1 MLKMEER
8 PLKESSTVVNLST
21 NNFGNLSIEK
31 ENIITFE
38 QGLLGFEEL
47 IQFAII
53 DVEECLPF
61 EWLVSVK
68 DPDIAFPILN
78 PSLFFSD
85 YKPSLSKDDLVSLNI
100 KKEKDV
106 EMFCIVTLDK
116 KPENVTLNL
125 KGPILINMKNKMG
138 KQVVLT
144 EDYYSL
150 NQQLIRY

>member
-8 PLKESSTVVNLST
+8 PLKESSTVVKLST
-21 NNFGNLSIEK
+21 SNFGNLSIEK

-47 IQFAII
+47 KQFAII
-53 DVEECLPF
+53 AVEECLPF
-61 EWLVSVK
+61 EWLVSLE
-68 DPDIAFPILN
+68 DPMVAFPILN
-78 PSLFFSD
+78 PTFFFSD
-85 YKPSLSKDDLVSLNI
+85 YKPSLSKDDLVLLDI

-106 EMFCIVTLDK
+106 EMFCIVTLGK
-116 KPENVTLNL
+116 KPEDVTLNL

-138 KQVVLT
+138 KQVVLI

-150 NQQLIRY
+150 SQQLIRY

>member
-8 PLKESSTVVNLST
+8 PMKESSTVVKLST
-21 NNFGNLSIEK
+21 SNFGNLSIEK

-38 QGLLGFEEL
+38 QGLLGFEDL
-47 IQFAII
+47 KQFAII
-53 DVEECLPF
+53 AVEECLPF
-61 EWLVSVK
+61 EWLVSLE
-68 DPDIAFPILN
+68 DPMVAFPILN
-78 PSLFFSD
+78 PTLFFSD
-85 YKPSLSKDDLVSLNI
+85 YKPSLSKDDLVLLDI

-106 EMFCIVTLDK
+106 EMFCIVTLGK
-116 KPENVTLNL
+116 KPEDVTLNL
-125 KGPILINMKNKMG
+125 KGPILINMKNKIG

>member
-8 PLKESSTVVNLST
+8 PPTEDRMVNLST
-21 NNFGNLSIEK
+21 NNFGNLRIEK

-47 IQFAII
+47 KQFAII

-61 EWLVSVK
+61 EWLVSVE
-68 DPDIAFPILN
+68 DPIVAFPILN
-78 PSLFFSD
+78 PTLFFSD
-85 YKPSLSKDDLVSLNI
+85 YKPSLPKDDLALLDI

-106 EMFCIVTLDK
+106 ETFCIVTLGK
-116 KPENVTLNL
+116 KPEDVTLNL

-138 KQVVLT
+138 KQVVLA

-150 NQQLIRY
+150 NQLLIRY

>member
-8 PLKESSTVVNLST
+8 PMKESSTVVKLST
-21 NNFGNLSIEK
+21 SNFGNLSIEK

-47 IQFAII
+47 KQFAII
-53 DVEECLPF
+53 AVEECLPF
-61 EWLVSVK
+61 EWLVSLE
-68 DPDIAFPILN
+68 DPMVAFPILN
-78 PSLFFSD
+78 PTFFFSD
-85 YKPSLSKDDLVSLNI
+85 YKPSLSKDDLVLLDI

-106 EMFCIVTLDK
+106 EMFCIVTLGK
-116 KPENVTLNL
+116 KPEDVTLNL

-138 KQVVLT
+138 KQVVLA

-150 NQQLIRY
+150 NQLLIRY

>member
-8 PLKESSTVVNLST
+8 PMKESSMVNLST

-47 IQFAII
+47 KQFAII
-53 DVEECLPF
+53 AVEECLPF
-61 EWLVSVK
+61 EWLVSLE
-68 DPDIAFPILN
+68 DPMVAFPILN
-78 PSLFFSD
+78 PTLFFLD
-85 YKPSLSKDDLVSLNI
+85 YKPSLAKDDLVLLDI
-100 KKEKDV
+100 KKEKDI
-106 EMFCIVTLDK
+106 EMFCIVTLGK
-116 KPENVTLNL
+116 KPEDVTLNL

-138 KQVVLT
+138 KQVVIT

>member
-8 PLKESSTVVNLST
+8 PMKESSTVVKLST
-21 NNFGNLSIEK
+21 SNFGNLSIEK

-47 IQFAII
+47 KQFAII
-53 DVEECLPF
+53 AVEECLPF
-61 EWLVSVK
+61 EWLVSLE
-68 DPDIAFPILN
+68 DPMVAFPILN
-78 PSLFFSD
+78 PTFFFSD
-85 YKPSLSKDDLVSLNI
+85 YKPSLSKDDLVLLNI

-106 EMFCIVTLDK
+106 EMFCIVTLGK
-116 KPENVTLNL
+116 KPEDVTLNL

-138 KQVVLT
+138 KQVVIT

>member
-8 PLKESSTVVNLST
+8 PLKESSTVVKLST
-21 NNFGNLSIEK
+21 SNFGNLSIEK

-47 IQFAII
+47 KQFAII

-61 EWLVSVK
+61 EWLVSVE
-68 DPDIAFPILN
+68 DPIVAFPILN
-78 PSLFFSD
+78 PTLFFSD
-85 YKPSLSKDDLVSLNI
+85 YKPSLSKDDLVLLDI

-106 EMFCIVTLDK
+106 EMFCIVTLGK
-116 KPENVTLNL
+116 KPEDVTLNL

-138 KQVVLT
+138 KQVVLI

-150 NQQLIRY
+150 SQQLIRY

>member
-8 PLKESSTVVNLST
+8 PLKESSMVNLST
-21 NNFGNLSIEK
+21 NNFGNLRIEK

-47 IQFAII
+47 KQFAII
-53 DVEECLPF
+53 AVEECLPF
-61 EWLVSVK
+61 EWLVSVE
-68 DPDIAFPILN
+68 DPLVAFPILN
-78 PSLFFSD
+78 PTLFFSD
-85 YKPSLSKDDLVSLNI
+85 YKPSLSKDDLVLLNI

-106 EMFCIVTLDK
+106 EMFCIVTLGK
-116 KPENVTLNL
+116 KPEDVTLNL

>member
-1 MLKMEER
+1 MEER
-8 PLKESSTVVNLST
+8 PLKESSMVNLST

-47 IQFAII
+47 KQFAII

-61 EWLVSVK
+61 EWLVSVE
-68 DPDIAFPILN
+68 DPIVAFPILN
-78 PSLFFSD
+78 PTLFFSD
-85 YKPSLSKDDLVSLNI
+85 YKPSLSKDDLVLLDI

-106 EMFCIVTLDK
+106 EMFCIVTLGK
-116 KPENVTLNL
+116 KPEDVTLNL

>member
-8 PLKESSTVVNLST
+8 PQKESSMVNLST

-47 IQFAII
+47 KQFAII
-53 DVEECLPF
+53 AVEECLPF
-61 EWLVSVK
+61 EWLVSLE
-68 DPDIAFPILN
+68 DPMVAFPILN
-78 PSLFFSD
+78 PTLFFSD
-85 YKPSLSKDDLVSLNI
+85 YKPSLSKDDLVLLDI

-106 EMFCIVTLDK
+106 EMFCIVTLGK
-116 KPENVTLNL
+116 KPEDVTLNL

-138 KQVVLT
+138 KQIVLI

-150 NQQLIRY
+150 SQQLIRY

>member
-8 PLKESSTVVNLST
+8 PLKESSMVNLST

-47 IQFAII
+47 KQFAII

-61 EWLVSVK
+61 EWLVSVE
-68 DPDIAFPILN
+68 DPIVAFPILN
-78 PSLFFSD
+78 PTLFFSD
-85 YKPSLSKDDLVSLNI
+85 YKPSLSKDDLVLLDI

-106 EMFCIVTLDK
+106 EMFCIVTLGK
-116 KPENVTLNL
+116 KPEDVTLNL

-138 KQVVLT
+138 KQVVFT

>member
-21 NNFGNLSIEK
+21 NRFGNLIIEK

-47 IQFAII
+47 TQFAIVA
-53 DVEECLPF
+53 VEECLPF
-61 EWLVSVK
+61 EWLVSLE
-68 DPDIAFPILN
+68 DPVVAFPILD
-78 PSLFFSD
+78 PTLLFSD
-85 YKPSLSKDDLVSLNI
+85 YKPSLTKEELVLLDI
-100 KKEKDV
+100 KKEMDA
-106 EMFCIVTLDK
+106 EMVCIVTLGET
-116 KPENVTLNL
+116 PEKVTLNL

-138 KQVVLT
+138 QQIVLT

-150 NQQLIRY
+150 KQPFIQN

>member
-8 PLKESSTVVNLST
+8 PMKESSTVVKLST
-21 NNFGNLSIEK
+21 SNFGNLSIEK

-47 IQFAII
+47 KQFAII
-53 DVEECLPF
+53 AVEECLPF
-61 EWLVSVK
+61 EWLVSLE
-68 DPDIAFPILN
+68 DPMVAFPILN
-78 PSLFFSD
+78 PTLFFSD
-85 YKPSLSKDDLVSLNI
+85 YKPSLSKDDLVLLNI

-106 EMFCIVTLDK
+106 EMFCIVTLGK
-116 KPENVTLNL
+116 KPEDVTLNL

>member
-21 NNFGNLSIEK
+21 HRFGNLIIEK

-47 IQFAII
+47 TQFAIVA
-53 DVEECLPF
+53 VEECLPF
-61 EWLVSVK
+61 EWLVSLE
-68 DPDIAFPILN
+68 DPVVAFPILD
-78 PSLFFSD
+78 PTLLFSD
-85 YKPSLSKDDLVSLNI
+85 YKPSLTKEDLVLLDI
-100 KKEKDV
+100 KNEMDV
-106 EMFCIVTLDK
+106 EMFCIVTLGET
-116 KPENVTLNL
+116 PENVTLNL

-138 KQVVLT
+138 KQIVLT

-150 NQQLIRY
+150 KQSFIQN

>member
-8 PLKESSTVVNLST
+8 PPTEDRMVNLST
-21 NNFGNLSIEK
+21 NNFGNLRIEK

-47 IQFAII
+47 KQFAII
-53 DVEECLPF
+53 DLEECLPF
-61 EWLVSVK
+61 EWLVSVE
-68 DPDIAFPILN
+68 DPIVAFPILN
-78 PSLFFSD
+78 PTLFFSD
-85 YKPSLSKDDLVSLNI
+85 YKPSLSKDDLISLNI

-138 KQVVLT
+138 KQVVLA

-150 NQQLIRY
+150 NQLLIRY

>member
-8 PLKESSTVVNLST
+8 PLKESSMVNLST

-47 IQFAII
+47 KQFAII

-61 EWLVSVK
+61 EWLVSVE
-68 DPDIAFPILN
+68 DPIVAFPILN
-78 PSLFFSD
+78 PTLFFSD
-85 YKPSLSKDDLVSLNI
+85 YKPSLSKDDLVLLDI
-100 KKEKDV
+100 KKEIDV
-106 EMFCIVTLDK
+106 EMFCIVMLGK
-116 KPENVTLNL
+116 KPEDVTLNL

-138 KQVVLT
+138 KQIVLT
-144 EDYYSL
+144 EDFYSL
-150 NQQLIRY
+150 HHPLVRN

>member
-8 PLKESSTVVNLST
+8 PMKESSTVVKLST
-21 NNFGNLSIEK
+21 SNFGNLSIEK

-47 IQFAII
+47 KQFAII
-53 DVEECLPF
+53 AVEECLPF
-61 EWLVSVK
+61 AWLVSLE
-68 DPDIAFPILN
+68 DPMVAFPILN
-78 PSLFFSD
+78 PTFFFSD
-85 YKPSLSKDDLVSLNI
+85 YKPSLSKDDLVLLDI

-106 EMFCIVTLDK
+106 EMFCIVTLGK
-116 KPENVTLNL
+116 KPEDVTLNL
-125 KGPILINMKNKMG
+125 KGPILINMKNKIG

>member
-8 PLKESSTVVNLST
+8 PLKESSMVNLST

-47 IQFAII
+47 KQFAII
-53 DVEECLPF
+53 AVEECLPF
-61 EWLVSVK
+61 EWLVSLE
-68 DPDIAFPILN
+68 DPMVAFPILN
-78 PSLFFSD
+78 PTFFFSD
-85 YKPSLSKDDLVSLNI
+85 YKPSLSKDDLVLLDI

-106 EMFCIVTLDK
+106 EMFCIVTLGK
-116 KPENVTLNL
+116 KPEDVTLNL

-138 KQVVLT
+138 KQVVLA

-150 NQQLIRY
+150 NQLLIRY

>member
-8 PLKESSTVVNLST
+8 PLKESSMVNLST

-47 IQFAII
+47 KQFAII
-53 DVEECLPF
+53 DLEECLPF
-61 EWLVSVK
+61 EWLVSVE
-68 DPDIAFPILN
+68 DPIVAFPILN
-78 PSLFFSD
+78 PTLFFSD
-85 YKPSLSKDDLVSLNI
+85 YKPSLSKDDLISLNI

-138 KQVVLT
+138 KQVVLA

-150 NQQLIRY
+150 NQLLIRY

>member
-8 PLKESSTVVNLST
+8 PLKESSMVNLST

-47 IQFAII
+47 KQFAII

-61 EWLVSVK
+61 EWLVSVE
-68 DPDIAFPILN
+68 DPIVAFPILN
-78 PSLFFSD
+78 PTLFFSD
-85 YKPSLSKDDLVSLNI
+85 YKPSLSKDDLVLLDI

-106 EMFCIVTLDK
+106 EMFCIVTLGK
-116 KPENVTLNL
+116 KPEDVTLNL
-125 KGPILINMKNKMG
+125 KGPILINMKNKRG

>member
-8 PLKESSTVVNLST
+8 PLKESSMVNLST
-21 NNFGNLSIEK
+21 NNFGNLRIEK

-47 IQFAII
+47 KQFAII
-53 DVEECLPF
+53 AVEECLPF
-61 EWLVSVK
+61 EWLVSVE
-68 DPDIAFPILN
+68 DPLVAFPILN
-78 PSLFFSD
+78 PTLFFSD
-85 YKPSLSKDDLVSLNI
+85 YKPSLSKDDLVLLNI

-106 EMFCIVTLDK
+106 EMFCIVTLGK
-116 KPENVTLNL
+116 KPEDVTLNL

-138 KQVVLT
+138 KQVVIT

>member
-8 PLKESSTVVNLST
+8 PPTEDRMVNLST
-21 NNFGNLSIEK
+21 NNFGNLRIEK

-47 IQFAII
+47 KQFAII

-61 EWLVSVK
+61 EWLVSVEE
-68 DPDIAFPILN
+68 PAVAFAILN
-78 PSLFFSD
+78 PTLLFSD
-85 YKPSLSKDDLVSLNI
+85 YKPSLTKDDLVLLDI
-100 KKEKDV
+100 KKEMDV
-106 EMFCIVTLDK
+106 EMFCIVTLGET
-116 KPENVTLNL
+116 PENVTLNL

-138 KQVVLT
+138 KQIVLT

-150 NQQLIRY
+150 NQSFIQN

>member
-8 PLKESSTVVNLST
+8 PPTEDRMVNLST
-21 NNFGNLSIEK
+21 NNFGNLRIEK

-47 IQFAII
+47 KQFAII

-61 EWLVSVK
+61 EWLVSVEE
-68 DPDIAFPILN
+68 PAVAFAILN
-78 PSLFFSD
+78 PTLLFSD
-85 YKPSLSKDDLVSLNI
+85 YKPSLTKDELVLLDI
-100 KKEKDV
+100 KKEMDV
-106 EMFCIVTLDK
+106 EMFCIVTLGET
-116 KPENVTLNL
+116 PENVTLNL

-138 KQVVLT
+138 KQIVLT

>member
-8 PLKESSTVVNLST
+8 PMKESSIVNLST

-47 IQFAII
+47 KQFAII

-61 EWLVSVK
+61 EWLVSVE
-68 DPDIAFPILN
+68 DPIVAFPILN
-78 PSLFFSD
+78 PTLFFSD
-85 YKPSLSKDDLVSLNI
+85 YKPSLSKDDLVLLDI

-106 EMFCIVTLDK
+106 EMFCIVTLGK
-116 KPENVTLNL
+116 KPEDVTLNL

-138 KQVVLT
+138 KQVVIT

>member
-21 NNFGNLSIEK
+21 HRFGNLIIEK

-47 IQFAII
+47 TQFAIVA
-53 DVEECLPF
+53 VEECLPF
-61 EWLVSVK
+61 EWLVSLE
-68 DPDIAFPILN
+68 DPVVAFPILD
-78 PSLFFSD
+78 PTLLFSD
-85 YKPSLSKDDLVSLNI
+85 YKPSLTKEDLVLLDI
-100 KKEKDV
+100 KNEMDV
-106 EMFCIVTLDK
+106 EMFCIVTLGETPK
-116 KPENVTLNL
+116 NVTLNL

-138 KQVVLT
+138 KQIVLT

-150 NQQLIRY
+150 NQSFIQN

>member
-8 PLKESSTVVNLST
+8 PLKESSMVNLST

-47 IQFAII
+47 KQFAII

-61 EWLVSVK
+61 EWLVSVE
-68 DPDIAFPILN
+68 DPIVAFPILN
-78 PSLFFSD
+78 PTLFFSD
-85 YKPSLSKDDLVSLNI
+85 YKPSLPKDDLALLDI

-106 EMFCIVTLDK
+106 ETFCIVTLGK
-116 KPENVTLNL
+116 KPEDVTLNL

-138 KQVVLT
+138 KQVVLA

-150 NQQLIRY
+150 NQLLIRY

>member
-8 PLKESSTVVNLST
+8 PMKESSIVNLST

-47 IQFAII
+47 KQFAII

-61 EWLVSVK
+61 EWLVSVE
-68 DPDIAFPILN
+68 DPIVAFPILN
-78 PSLFFSD
+78 PTLFFSD
-85 YKPSLSKDDLVSLNI
+85 YKPSLSKDDLVLLNI
-100 KKEKDV
+100 KKEKDI
-106 EMFCIVTLDK
+106 EMFCIVTLGK
-116 KPENVTLNL
+116 RPEDVTLNL

>member
-1 MLKMEER
+1 MLKMGER
-8 PLKESSTVVNLST
+8 PLKESSMVNLST
-21 NNFGNLSIEK
+21 NNFGNLCIEK

-47 IQFAII
+47 KQFAII
-53 DVEECLPF
+53 AVEECLPF
-61 EWLVSVK
+61 EWLVSVE
-68 DPDIAFPILN
+68 DPIVAFPILN
-78 PSLFFSD
+78 PTLFFSD
-85 YKPSLSKDDLVSLNI
+85 YKPSLSKDDLVLLDI

-106 EMFCIVTLDK
+106 EMFCIVTLGK
-116 KPENVTLNL
+116 KPEDVTLNL

-138 KQVVLT
+138 KQVVIT

>member
-1 MLKMEER
+1 M
-8 PLKESSTVVNLST
+8 VNLST
-21 NNFGNLSIEK
+21 NNFGNLNIEK

-47 IQFAII
+47 KQFAII
-53 DVEECLPF
+53 DLEECLPF
-61 EWLVSVK
+61 EWLVSVE
-68 DPDIAFPILN
+68 DPIVAFPILN
-78 PSLFFSD
+78 PTLFFSD
-85 YKPSLSKDDLVSLNI
+85 YKPSLSKDDLISLNI

-138 KQVVLT
+138 KQVVLA

-150 NQQLIRY
+150 NQLLIRY

>member
-8 PLKESSTVVNLST
+8 PTKESSMVNLST

-47 IQFAII
+47 KQFAII

-61 EWLVSVK
+61 EWLVSVE
-68 DPDIAFPILN
+68 DPIVAFPILN
-78 PSLFFSD
+78 PTLFFSD
-85 YKPSLSKDDLVSLNI
+85 YKPSISKDDLVLLNI
-100 KKEKDV
+100 KKEKDI
-106 EMFCIVTLDK
+106 EMFCVVTLGK
-116 KPENVTLNL
+116 KPEDVTLNL